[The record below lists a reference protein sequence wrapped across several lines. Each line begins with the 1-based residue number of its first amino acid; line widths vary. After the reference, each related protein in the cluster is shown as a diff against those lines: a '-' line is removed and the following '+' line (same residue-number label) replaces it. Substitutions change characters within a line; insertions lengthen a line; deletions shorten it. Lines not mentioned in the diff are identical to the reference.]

1 MKTYQTVKTMFIVVV
16 MFLLVVPT
24 MAQKKEKEKNKTAQS
39 SVMKTYVIEREI
51 PGAGKLTADDLKG
64 ISKTS
69 CNVLDEMGPS
79 IEWLHSYVTENK
91 VYCVYR
97 TTDKEL
103 LKEHAEKGGFPIN
116 SISELSAQISPATAK
131 N

>member
-1 MKTYQTVKTMFIVVV
+1 MYQTVRAMFIVVV
-16 MFLLVVPT
+16 MFMFVVP
-24 MAQKKEKEKNKTAQS
+24 AIGQKKEKEKDKTAQS
-39 SVMKTYVIEREI
+39 SAMKTYVIEREI
-51 PGAGKLTADDLKG
+51 PNAGKFTADDLKG

-79 IEWLHSYVTENK
+79 IEWMHSYVTENK
-91 VYCVYR
+91 IYCVYR

-103 LKEHAEKGGFPIN
+103 LKAHAEKGGFPIN

-131 N
+131 Q

>member
-1 MKTYQTVKTMFIVVV
+1 MKTNQTVKTMFFVAILF
-16 MFLLVVPT
+16 MFVAPV
-24 MAQKKEKEKNKTAQS
+24 MAQKKEKEKDVQS
-39 SVMKTYVIEREI
+39 AVMKTYVIEREI

-64 ISKTS
+64 ISQTS
-69 CNVLDEMGPS
+69 CKVLDEMGPS
-79 IEWLHSYVTENK
+79 IEWMHSYVTENK

-103 LKEHAEKGGFPIN
+103 LKQHAEKGGFPIN

>member
-1 MKTYQTVKTMFIVVV
+1 MKTNQTVKTMFIVAILF
-16 MFLLVVPT
+16 MFVAPV
-24 MAQKKEKEKNKTAQS
+24 MAQNKEKEKDVQS
-39 SVMKTYVIEREI
+39 AVMKTYVIEREI

-64 ISKTS
+64 ISQTS
-69 CNVLDEMGPS
+69 CKVLDEMGPS
-79 IEWLHSYVTENK
+79 IEWMHSYVTENK

-103 LKEHAEKGGFPIN
+103 LKQHAEKGGFPIN